1 MRFTVHETKGSQP
14 DAVIVPLPFGQTELC
29 PMRALRVS
37 LEAGRRIWL
46 PKLARPDV
54 PQGGGPSPGVAP
66 PLPRIGDQP
75 VTPWAMAA
83 NVKSRAAN
91 AGLKGRTFA
100 ATASSAAP

>member
-1 MRFTVHETKGSQP
+1 MRLTLHGTKGCQP
-14 DAVIVPLPFGQTELC
+14 EAVIVPLRFGQTELC
-29 PMRALRVS
+29 PICALRAS

-66 PLPRIGDQP
+66 PLPRVGDQP
-75 VTPWAMAA
+75 ATPWAMAA
-83 NVKSRAAN
+83 NVKSWAAN

-100 ATASSAAP
+100 ATA